1 MKNYYHKQTFE
12 RRDIDDEIMNGWIA
26 NENPKAENWELT
38 PPEPAYDP
46 STQYLSWGNREWIIN
61 NITLPTYTAEEWV
74 QQYFSN
80 LEVIALMRLEQGIL
94 SQGKMLG
101 PKMTACKQWLEGMM
115 FAQPSS
121 SFLAAPYSYSET
133 SDEASQTLSQ

>member
-1 MKNYYHKQTFE
+1 MKTYYLQLGN
-12 RRDIDDEIMNGWIA
+12 EIRTETNISTVDTLTRKGWLLIEQPDPNTVWQNGGWV
-26 NENPKAENWELT
+26 T
-38 PPEPAYDP
+38 TPEPFYSP
-46 STQYLSWGNREWIIN
+46 
-61 NITLPTYTAEEWV
+61 EEWV

-94 SQGKMLG
+94 NQGKTLG

-121 SFLAAPYSYSET
+121 TFPAAPYSYSET
-133 SDEASQTLSQ
+133 SVEAAQTLSSN